1 MTENRSPMRRFGIVV
16 SFLAVGGVAA
26 YVSYRHIYEVAL
38 LAHQP
43 QALAVALPL
52 SVDGLLLIASLAM
65 GEDKAANRHPRGW
78 ARSGFALGSAVSVA
92 ANLAS
97 TWVHYGPTPLPLA
110 VAGWAPIALL
120 WCVEIVSRP
129 GKPRTSE
136 AVPPVTELQVP
147 TAAEMAE
154 LPAAPVSPAPATP
167 GRPRTAVKR
176 GPGGVVLRKED
187 ELPVGERTSRRIRNE
202 QPERLDG

>member
-1 MTENRSPMRRFGIVV
+1 MTENRSVWHRFGKVV

-43 QALAVALPL
+43 QALAIALPL
-52 SVDGLLLIASLAM
+52 SVDGLLLVASIAM

-78 ARSGFALGSAVSVA
+78 ARFGFALGSTASVA

-97 TWVHYGPTPLPLA
+97 TFVHYGLEPLPLF

-120 WCVEIVSRP
+120 VCVEIVSRP
-129 GKPRTSE
+129 GKSKTN
-136 AVPPVTELQVP
+136 AVVPPVTELLVP
-147 TAAEMAE
+147 ASAEMAA
-154 LPAAPVSPAPATP
+154 LPEAPVSPAPARKV
-167 GRPRTAVKR
+167 GRPQIPATV
-176 GPGGVVLRKED
+176 GPNGKMVHAETGD
-187 ELPVGERTSRRIRNE
+187 SLPVRTEYRKRT
-202 QPERLDG
+202 GK